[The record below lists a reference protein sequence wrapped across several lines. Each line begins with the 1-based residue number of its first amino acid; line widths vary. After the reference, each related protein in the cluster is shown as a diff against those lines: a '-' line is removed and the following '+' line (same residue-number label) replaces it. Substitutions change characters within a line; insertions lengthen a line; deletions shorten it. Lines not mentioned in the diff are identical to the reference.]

1 MLFGMGTQNRETGED
16 MPKLRPI
23 EKNDRRKQILVTN
36 KALREACDALR
47 HFVEHPNQS
56 SDIIMGQGVY
66 KHKDPTAISTIKVD
80 GVEVG
85 YMVKPCSA
93 LEMNPYFDRYVY
105 FRVPGYLLSDLSE
118 KEMEGVKMALYEAF
132 FEPQQSPIEIKI
144 IAGDALL
151 LAQRFQVAF
160 LFQRNKNLVSI
171 IGGVDLKEGRVQ

>member
-1 MLFGMGTQNRETGED
+1 MGKLTREQRL
-16 MPKLRPI
+16 KRS
-23 EKNDRRKQILVTN
+23 KQILVTN

-47 HFVEHPNQS
+47 HFVEHPNES

-105 FRVPGYLLSDLSE
+105 FKVPGYLLSDLTE

-132 FEPQQSPIEIKI
+132 FEPQQGEIHLKI
-144 IAGDALL
+144 IAQDAMLL
-151 LAQRFQVAF
+151 VQRFMVAF
-160 LFQRNKNLVSI
+160 QYERNKNLVSI
-171 IGGVDLKEGRVQ
+171 VGGVDLKEGMVQ